1 MKSMI
6 KFISNQEAHVADEDF
21 DENVL
26 YARIFFGDGDYETF
40 CIDITDWSKEYYIK
54 QWKHAVRYSI
64 KNRDISLLFKDFRIS
79 TPYNVMRSFVY
90 ILIPEE
96 MADTEKWSDQNSE
109 DSIQPQDFYITERI
123 IYATTELSTLC
134 SEKILNIIK
143 DCDDVYKP
151 IYYVNPNRLDWFYP
165 YMRDNTSL
173 QNIWHKKISKKH
185 LESILRL

>member
-1 MKSMI
+1 
-6 KFISNQEAHVADEDF
+6 
-21 DENVL
+21 
-26 YARIFFGDGDYETF
+26 
-40 CIDITDWSKEYYIK
+40 
-54 QWKHAVRYSI
+54 
-64 KNRDISLLFKDFRIS
+64 
-79 TPYNVMRSFVY
+79 MRSFVY

-165 YMRDNTSL
+165 YMTDNTSL